1 MLFENTNSEEIR
13 KILTI
18 LQRKQVGTIPTGE
31 IFPTN
36 KAPVLLLE
44 NNKVQPE
51 LIRWGFP
58 PFKGKSVI
66 INARAETLQ
75 QKQMFRNPLVTGR
88 CVIPS
93 TGFYEWLHDSQKQK
107 YLFNVPTTT
116 ALYMAGLYARYDS
129 EYRFVIIT
137 VAANADML
145 PIHNRMPLVLSH
157 DGVSQWIRNN
167 DGKLIIN
174 KLRSSGNVPGCLLFR
189 SYEEFAYTLKWEGVA
204 SV

>member
-1 MLFENTNSEEIR
+1 MCGRYTLFGNTNSEEIR
-13 KILTI
+13 KILNI
-18 LQRKQVGTIPTGE
+18 LQKKQGGPIRTGE

-51 LIRWGFP
+51 LITWGFP
-58 PFKGKSVI
+58 SFRGKGVI

-75 QKQMFRNPLVTGR
+75 EKRMFRNPLVTGR

-93 TGFYEWLHDSQKQK
+93 TGFYEWSHDSQKQK
-107 YLFNVPTTT
+107 YLFNVPAIS
-116 ALYMAGLYARYDS
+116 ALYMAGLYARFDS

-145 PIHNRMPLVLSH
+145 PVHNRMPLVLTH
-157 DGVSQWIRNN
+157 DGVSQWIRNQEQAVGLLN
-167 DGKLIIN
+167 SVPSALTKYMPTQLSLN
-174 KLRSSGNVPGCLLFR
+174 KRAIFV
-189 SYEEFAYTLKWEGVA
+189 
-204 SV
+204 

>member
-13 KILTI
+13 KILNI
-18 LQRKQVGTIPTGE
+18 LQKKQGGPIRTGE

-36 KAPVLLLE
+36 KAPVFVLE

-93 TGFYEWLHDSQKQK
+93 TGFYEWSHDSQKQK
-107 YLFNVPTTT
+107 YLFNVSATV
-116 ALYMAGLYARYDS
+116 ALYMAGLYARFDN
-129 EYRFVIIT
+129 EYRFVIVT
-137 VAANADML
+137 TAANETML
-145 PIHNRMPLVLSH
+145 SVHNRMPLVLTH
-157 DGVSQWIRNN
+157 VGVSQWIRNQEQAVGLLT
-167 DGKLIIN
+167 DTTPTLVK
-174 KLRSSGNVPGCLLFR
+174 VPA
-189 SYEEFAYTLKWEGVA
+189 E
-204 SV
+204 